1 MYLAMIIE
9 FKQVQTMHNHS
20 IHFET
25 NYLLTKIPSTKPYYI
40 HLPNFNTHTKLGRYA
55 MLEL

>member
-1 MYLAMIIE
+1 MIIE
-9 FKQVQTMHNHS
+9 FKQVRTMHNYS

-25 NYLLTKIPSTKPYYI
+25 NYLLAKIPSTKPYYI
-40 HLPNFNTHTKLGRYA
+40 HLLSFNTHTKLGHYA